1 MTGTDDLILLFRARV
16 LMIGRREVLSAFEIQ
31 TIREADARVRIRQ
44 GVVSPAERTV
54 IEDAVAAMSAAG
66 FQQTDGWTSPV

>member
-31 TIREADARVRIRQ
+31 TIREADARVRSRQ
-44 GVVSPAERTV
+44 GVVTPAERTV
-54 IEDAVAAMSAAG
+54 IEDAVAAMLAAG
-66 FQQTDGWTSPV
+66 CQQTHGRTSPA